1 MLYKVR
7 LYPWAEMTWWSRF
20 ELRQDINILI
30 WLALERW
37 ENLSLR
43 WCHHRKQ
50 KDRLL
55 GYGGM
60 LSVS

>member
-1 MLYKVR
+1 MGGNDLVVEIRAPPRHQHSY
-7 LYPWAEMTWWSRF
+7 
-20 ELRQDINILI
+20 
-30 WLALERW
+30 LAGTRERW